1 MQQSLARELLPLV
14 HEKTATFRPR
24 AGERASTM
32 DRKSAALPALLAL
45 ALIAVP
51 AGQPAVAAQLC
62 GERSEIL
69 RKLEQA
75 HAEIPQALGLT
86 TDGAVIEV
94 LVSPKGG
101 WTILATYP
109 KRPTCV
115 IAVGKAWET
124 LPIGG
129 QAA

>member
-1 MQQSLARELLPLV
+1 
-14 HEKTATFRPR
+14 
-24 AGERASTM
+24 M
-32 DRKSAALPALLAL
+32 DGKSAASRNRGRQAGFAGITVLLLAL
-45 ALIAVP
+45 LGTP
-51 AGQPAVAAQLC
+51 ASQAAEAAQLC

-69 RKLEQA
+69 KRLEQA
-75 HAEIPQALGLT
+75 HAETPQALGLT